1 MKGSTKTFLLTQEYA
16 KIRIINLLS
25 NRSSL
30 SDLKHIDIITVIID
44 DKVGQKGIFDGKV
57 QQTSRD
63 REKERDRSTFTRY
76 VP

>member
-1 MKGSTKTFLLTQEYA
+1 MKGNTKTFLLTQEYA